1 MPQYYDLN
9 AVESESIMIGNDWD
23 FLRLSKSKVH
33 LERIQKDL
41 R

>member
-23 FLRLSKSKVH
+23 FLWPTNQYLLKDRDTKSY
-33 LERIQKDL
+33 
-41 R
+41 